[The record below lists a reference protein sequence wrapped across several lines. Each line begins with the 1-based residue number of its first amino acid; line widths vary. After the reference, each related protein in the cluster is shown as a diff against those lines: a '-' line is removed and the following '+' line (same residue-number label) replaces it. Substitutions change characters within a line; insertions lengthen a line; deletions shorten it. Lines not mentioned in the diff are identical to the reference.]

1 LRRTGS
7 LLSCSGDLIGQILP
21 GSVKLGLHSMNDVG
35 HTFDL
40 TALRGDG
47 CLIIP
52 VDDLMEQACISLDRS
67 HSLIEPGLEGHD

>member
-1 LRRTGS
+1 
-7 LLSCSGDLIGQILP
+7 
-21 GSVKLGLHSMNDVG
+21 MNDIG

-40 TALRGDG
+40 PALRSDG

-52 VDDLMEQACISLDRS
+52 VDDLMEQACIPLDRS